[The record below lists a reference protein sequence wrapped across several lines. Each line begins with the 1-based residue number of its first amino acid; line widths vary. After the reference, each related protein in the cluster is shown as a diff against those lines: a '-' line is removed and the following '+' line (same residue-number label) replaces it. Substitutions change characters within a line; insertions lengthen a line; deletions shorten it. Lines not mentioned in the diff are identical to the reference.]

1 MSGGGRLAAAALL
14 VVGDALAGSDVD
26 VGFRVISR
34 DAAAHALL
42 DLAGHG
48 QEGLL
53 DVASVL
59 GRGLEEGNAEGIG
72 EFLTRSASCGGATR
86 GYASSRYLGHCV
98 LNHLLVGHIALV
110 SHEELVNAL
119 GGVSVD
125 LLQPLLDV
133 VEAVHVGDVVDDA
146 DAVGAPVVGRGD
158 GAEPLLA
165 GRVPLCSSQPTALPS
180 LCCLATSAGLWS
192 WGVEAYDL
200 QLHRLAIELDR
211 PDFLRR
217 SASA

>member
-59 GRGLEEGNAEGIG
+59 GRGLEEGDAEGVG
-72 EFLTRSASCGGATR
+72 EFLPRSASCEGGQKEEGMLR
-86 GYASSRYLGHCV
+86 LG
-98 LNHLLVGHIALV
+98 
-110 SHEELVNAL
+110 
-119 GGVSVD
+119 
-125 LLQPLLDV
+125 
-133 VEAVHVGDVVDDA
+133 
-146 DAVGAPVVGRGD
+146 
-158 GAEPLLA
+158 
-165 GRVPLCSSQPTALPS
+165 T
-180 LCCLATSAGLWS
+180 LATVYSTTFLSAISLLFPTRS
-192 WGVEAYDL
+192 LLTPSVAYL
-200 QLHRLAIELDR
+200 SISCSHCFTLLKL
-211 PDFLRR
+211 
-217 SASA
+217 SMSVTS